1 LPYCRRC
8 GSPLEENALFCPKC
22 GSPVATTTYV
32 PSAPAPAKPA
42 RHLHK
47 DPLVVIGVGL
57 IAILFSAFIIA
68 AVLIAPVSTWNYGTP
83 YTDSSPSMHN
93 LNLNFHSDIGH
104 INIMTTQTSNNN
116 ILIYVSGN
124 GSRGIFGG
132 SGNPLNITFS
142 NKTVGDTLTVNSTV
156 TVTGPLSS
164 ISSVDIQ
171 IFVNPNLN
179 LNLNVTTDTGRV
191 SFNADKPTTI
201 QNLSLQA
208 TTGEVEA
215 QLQTNAI
222 VAGNITL
229 STTTGAV
236 NYRMSETKIVG
247 NNTLNLKSITGQV
260 TMDIT
265 QTKTL
270 QGNLAV
276 DAETTTGTINV
287 GLVIDGGVAGKIT
300 SQTAAFGDINVNV
313 NNFSGNKSP
322 IQSNNYPA
330 TGNID
335 INNHVTGF
343 GSININANYKTTIL
357 SS

>member
-1 LPYCRRC
+1 MPYCRKC
-8 GSPLEENALFCPKC
+8 GAQLEDNVRFCPKC
-22 GSPVATTTYV
+22 GTQTAGTYV
-32 PSAPAPAKPA
+32 PPAAAPAMPA
-42 RHLHK
+42 RPLHK
-47 DPLVVIGVGL
+47 DPLVIIGLGL
-57 IAILFSAFIIA
+57 IAILLSAVIIA
-68 AVLIAPVSTWNYGTP
+68 GVLIAPVSTWNYGTP
-83 YTDSSPSMHN
+83 FTDSSPNMQN
-93 LNLNFHSDIGH
+93 LNLKFHSDIGRV
-104 INIMTTQTSNNN
+104 NIMTTQTADNN

-132 SGNPLNITFS
+132 SGNPLNVTFS
-142 NKTVGDTLTVNSTV
+142 NQTVGDTLNVDSAV
-156 TVTGPLSS
+156 TVEGPLSGMAS
-164 ISSVDIQ
+164 IDIQ

-179 LNLNVTTDTGRV
+179 LNLNVTSDTGRI
-191 SFNADKPTTI
+191 SFNADKRTTM
-201 QNLSLQA
+201 QNLSLKA

-215 QLQTNAI
+215 QLQNNVT

-247 NNTLNLKSITGQV
+247 NNTLNLRSTTGQV
-260 TMDIT
+260 TMDIM

-276 DAETTTGTINV
+276 DAETTTGSINV
-287 GLVIDGGVAGKIT
+287 GLVIDGGVAAKIT
-300 SQTAAFGDINVNV
+300 SQTAAFGDINANI
-313 NNFSGNKSP
+313 NNFSGNKTP

-330 TGNID
+330 ASNID

-343 GSININANYKTTIL
+343 GSININANYKTTVL

>member
-1 LPYCRRC
+1 
-8 GSPLEENALFCPKC
+8 
-22 GSPVATTTYV
+22 
-32 PSAPAPAKPA
+32 
-42 RHLHK
+42 
-47 DPLVVIGVGL
+47 
-57 IAILFSAFIIA
+57 
-68 AVLIAPVSTWNYGTP
+68 
-83 YTDSSPSMHN
+83 
-93 LNLNFHSDIGH
+93 
-104 INIMTTQTSNNN
+104 MTTQTANNN

-124 GSRGIFGG
+124 GSRSIFGG

-142 NKTVGDTLTVNSTV
+142 NQTAGDTLIVDSAV
-156 TVTGPLSS
+156 TVEGRLSGMAN
-164 ISSVDIQ
+164 VDIQ
-171 IFVNPNLN
+171 IFVNPNLF
-179 LNLNVTTDTGRV
+179 LNLNVTSDTGRV
-191 SFNADKPTTI
+191 SFNGDKPITL
-201 QNLSLQA
+201 QNLSLHA

-215 QLQTNAI
+215 QLQTNVT

-247 NNTLNLKSITGQV
+247 NNTLNLKSTTGQV

-276 DAETTTGTINV
+276 NTETTTGTINV
-287 GLVIDGGVAGKIT
+287 GLVIDGGVAAKIT
-300 SQTAAFGDINVNV
+300 SQTAAFGDINVNI

-330 TGNID
+330 ASSIE

-343 GSININANYKTTIL
+343 GSININANYKTTVL